1 METKMAHNLVHRSA
15 ALAALAASV
24 VVLSSAPALA
34 GVTPAGQ
41 SFNDIEFRLADDDAL
56 AAEQALA
63 ARLAPQ
69 GLDLKA
75 ARKALIEAGARFVGA
90 DAQGDLRFVYSTTEM
105 KDDVLADVMV
115 TVVVHHDGDVIRSV
129 IVQREA

>member
-63 ARLAPQ
+63 ARLAPR
-69 GLDLKA
+69 GLDLKV
-75 ARKALIEAGARFVGA
+75 ARRRVTLSSVRPG
-90 DAQGDLRFVYSTTEM
+90 L
-105 KDDVLADVMV
+105 VLAPANGSTNCWMLATHSHSRVAR
-115 TVVVHHDGDVIRSV
+115 RSK
-129 IVQREA
+129 QA